1 MKGLPYSGKT
11 TWAREQCGRKRDVVR
26 VSWTEIRSMMSAK
39 EYDRQ
44 ITHTAVYTALRLIE
58 RALKEGKT
66 VILDELNLY
75 GPSFSLFLGVAQMC
89 KARTEFHLVKCSAE
103 ECKRRCSL
111 AGGSTAELMKID
123 MLADKYALVLKK

>member
-1 MKGLPYSGKT
+1 
-11 TWAREQCGRKRDVVR
+11 
-26 VSWTEIRSMMSAK
+26 MMSAK

-44 ITHTAVYTALRLIE
+44 ITHTAVYTTLRLME
-58 RALKEGKT
+58 RALREGKT

-75 GPSFSLFLGVAQMC
+75 GPSSSLFLGVAQKC

-111 AGGSTAELMKID
+111 ADLMKID
-123 MLADKYALVLKK
+123 MLAEKYALVLKK